1 MTPSRYPLI
10 QAPTPLHPLFNAG
23 RELGIDLWI
32 KRDDL
37 TGFAMGGNK
46 GRKIEYILGDA
57 LSRRARKIVT
67 CGAAESNFVRQLAVG
82 CQMARIEFHAVVMER
97 PFEPGFEVLG
107 APPKGN
113 ANQKIALLAGATFH
127 RMENGPW
134 ETLFKSATNLARE
147 LGAFE
152 IPIGGSTPLGALAF
166 YHAAAEVPGFDVILH
181 ASSSGS
187 TQMGLHVAFS
197 GSNTHVLGISCD
209 PEEAL
214 IEDHTELGRGLCRL
228 LGMEEDRAEG
238 IDLRFDWVGPGYGV
252 PSDAGQG
259 ALRWLLSKEGI
270 VLDPIYSGKAFAALL
285 DIAKSG
291 EFGGKRVLFWHTGG
305 TPAFFNA

>member
-1 MTPSRYPLI
+1 M
-10 QAPTPLHPLFNAG
+10 
-23 RELGIDLWI
+23 DLWI

-46 GRKIEYILGDA
+46 GRKIELILGDLLDQGA
-57 LSRRARKIVT
+57 KKVVT

-82 CQMARIEFHAVVMER
+82 CQMAGIEFHAVVMDR
-97 PFEPGFEVLG
+97 PFEPGFEVPG
-107 APPKGN
+107 APPKGS
-113 ANQKIALLAGATFH
+113 ANQKIASLAGAHFH

-134 ETLFKSATNLARE
+134 ETLFEAATVLARE
-147 LGAFE
+147 IGAFE
-152 IPIGGSTPLGALAF
+152 VPIGGSTPLGAMAF
-166 YHAAAEVPGFDVILH
+166 FHAAEEVPGFDVILH

-197 GSNTHVLGISCD
+197 GSATHVLGISCD

-214 IEDHTELGRGLCRL
+214 VEDHTELGRGLCRL
-228 LGMEEDRAEG
+228 LGRDESLAEG

-252 PSDAGQG
+252 PSDAGQ
-259 ALRWLLSKEGI
+259 AATRWLLSKEGI

-285 DIAKSG
+285 DLARQG
-291 EFGGKRVLFWHTGG
+291 EFEGKRVLFWHTGG
-305 TPAFFNA
+305 TPAFFNV